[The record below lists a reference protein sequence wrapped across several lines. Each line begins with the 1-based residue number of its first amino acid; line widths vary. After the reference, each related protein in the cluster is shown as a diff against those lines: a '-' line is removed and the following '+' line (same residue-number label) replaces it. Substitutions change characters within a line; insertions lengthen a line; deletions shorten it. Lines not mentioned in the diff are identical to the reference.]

1 VQIPLTL
8 TVNIFIKY
16 QYLQYL
22 QYIQYIQY
30 LNSMTNTAHNT
41 STKKKPRGLGRG
53 LDTLL
58 GIDHSNL
65 ITQVGKPNTL
75 LVSQLQS
82 GAYQPR
88 TQMDEAALN
97 ILAESIKSHGL
108 IQPILVR
115 SLNVSSQGHIQYEII
130 AGERRWRASQIAGLT
145 EVPVLVKEVS
155 NENAAIMA
163 LIENIQRENLN
174 PLEEAQGIDRLV
186 REFGLTH
193 DIAAHAVGRSRSTVS
208 NLLRLLNL
216 CLPVQ
221 TMLMAGDLDMGH
233 ARALLTLDNAT
244 QIQLAHQIVQK
255 KLSVRDAEKL
265 VNINTNNLTSNA
277 SNTINNTTKSS
288 LKTPVN
294 QDTQRL
300 VEQLSDSL
308 GAAVVL
314 EMGKNGKGT
323 LTISFKGLD
332 VLQGVIEKLGIIT

>member
-1 VQIPLTL
+1 
-8 TVNIFIKY
+8 
-16 QYLQYL
+16 
-22 QYIQYIQY
+22 
-30 LNSMTNTAHNT
+30 MTNTAHNT
-41 STKKKPRGLGRG
+41 NTKKKPRGLGRG

-65 ITQVGKPNTL
+65 ITQVGKPTTL

-97 ILAESIKSHGL
+97 ILAESIKLHGL

-145 EVPVLVKEVS
+145 EVPVLVKEIS

-233 ARALLTLDNAT
+233 ARALLTVDNAT

-277 SNTINNTTKSS
+277 SNTINNTTKNTKKNTTQLS

-308 GAAVVL
+308 GAAVAL

-332 VLQGVIEKLGIIT
+332 VLEGVIEKLGIVN

>member
-1 VQIPLTL
+1 
-8 TVNIFIKY
+8 
-16 QYLQYL
+16 
-22 QYIQYIQY
+22 
-30 LNSMTNTAHNT
+30 MTNTAHN
-41 STKKKPRGLGRG
+41 TKKKPRGLGRG

-65 ITQVGKPNTL
+65 ITQVGKPSTL

-82 GAYQPR
+82 GMYQPR
-88 TQMDEAALN
+88 TQMDEATLN

-115 SLNVSSQGHIQYEII
+115 SLNVSNQGHIQYEII

-277 SNTINNTTKSS
+277 NNTINNTTKSS